1 MHIVDEFVVRFVDDE
16 WDIQEEDI
24 AILLSLHANKRPKHG
39 GSVFGRQK
47 LWRERIEGH
56 NKLMRSYFAENPTF
70 PESYFRRRFR
80 MSIRL
85 FKHICESVTKY
96 DRFFE
101 QRRNAAGELGHSTYQ
116 KVTAALRMMAYGIP
130 ADLVDDHLAMGESQ
144 AIKCVKRFAVA
155 IVKVFGE
162 VYLRAPNAEDTA
174 RLLEFNKARGFP
186 GMLGSI
192 DCMHWSWK
200 NCPAAWHGQFKGHK
214 KDSTIILEA
223 VADYETWIWHAF
235 FGMPGSCNDINVLQR
250 SPLMN
255 KIALGETPP
264 VEFEANGRTYKYGY
278 FLADGIYPRWQTFVK
293 PVHKPSGKKQLGF
306 HNAQAAARKDVERA
320 FGILQAQFA
329 IVRGPARFWD
339 QEILWYIMNACVI
352 MHNMIIEDERGQEND
367 YTHYELMGHPVQV
380 HRRQERVARFIVSY
394 NSIRNTD
401 VHDDLQQ
408 DLIEEWWAWNGRQTN

>member
-1 MHIVDEFVVRFVDDE
+1 M
-16 WDIQEEDI
+16 EEDEAI
-24 AILLSLHANKRPKHG
+24 AMVLAWRANKKPKIG

-56 NKLMRSYFAENPTF
+56 NKLMRMYFNDDATF

-80 MSIRL
+80 MSTGL
-85 FKHICESVTKY
+85 FKRIAEEVARY
-96 DRFFE
+96 DRYFV

-116 KVTAALRMMAYGIP
+116 KVTAALRMLAYGIP
-130 ADLVDDHLAMGESQ
+130 ADLIDDHLAMGEST
-144 AIKCVKRFAVA
+144 AIKCVKRFVVA
-155 IVKVFGE
+155 IVQVYGAT
-162 VYLRAPNAEDTA
+162 YLRAPNAEDTA
-174 RLLEFNKARGFP
+174 RLLEENAARGFP

-200 NCPAAWHGQFKGHK
+200 NCPAAWHGQFKGQK

-250 SPLMN
+250 SPLMTR
-255 KIALGETPP
+255 IALREGPL
-264 VEFEANGRTYKYGY
+264 VEFEANGHTYNYGY
-278 FLADGIYPRWQTFVK
+278 YLADGIYPRWQTFVK
-293 PVHKPSGKKQLGF
+293 PIRKPKGKKQCSF

-339 QEILWYIMNACVI
+339 QECLWYIMNACVI
-352 MHNMIIEDERGQEND
+352 MHNMIIEDDRGKDIVQ
-367 YTHYELMGHPVQV
+367 THNYDLMGVPVQPRRAE
-380 HRRQERVARFIVSY
+380 HRMARFMASY
-394 NSIRNTD
+394 HAIRDNET
-401 VHDDLQQ
+401 HDELQQ
-408 DLIEEWWAWNGRQTN
+408 DLIEEWWNWFGSR